1 MFKMARS
8 AGNFSVYNTK
18 LRKKLQ
24 MARSAEI
31 FTLISMK
38 FCKKSWNL
46 QLKEKVGKKFIKN
59 RENSYEFQEHL
70 TVYHYFFPTE
80 FLPCFFPSWIY
91 SPPKIFALGKLG
103 VQIKKYTC
111 VTSHI
116 IVLDVPFMHHMVWSR
131 HAQINFTTVNYQSF
145 ETPLVASI
153 CANVSDM
160 SKE

>member
-1 MFKMARS
+1 MSSRWDIWRWSNHGPYMDKRYYYDLL
-8 AGNFSVYNTK
+8 GT
-18 LRKKLQ
+18 
-24 MARSAEI
+24 
-31 FTLISMK
+31 
-38 FCKKSWNL
+38 
-46 QLKEKVGKKFIKN
+46 GK
-59 RENSYEFQEHL
+59 
-70 TVYHYFFPTE
+70 P
-80 FLPCFFPSWIY
+80 
-91 SPPKIFALGKLG
+91 G